1 MMDGFTLETPAS
13 ITYVYKII
21 LLKAINSK
29 IFVNKGMQDSW
40 QLHNLWIQNWS
51 KVNMLDSKY
60 HKVIDMVL
68 KWDKASNIKASLK
81 FITTKIH
88 ITSHNNNKSHHNNLI
103 KDNFYLSDQW
113 WPMKST
119 KLHNQEFHWTVV
131 NHTMNMILRFFVQLV
146 TNSTTIPKSRNILK
160 SIIFTTLINLNCPI
174 WWIPMPK
181 HLILSHHNNHW
192 PTSHDFTTHLLSHK
206 SFNAR
211 NLMRLIT
218 LTSISSIM
226 RNLTRE
232 KVMSRSNRNL
242 HNLLNPHFN
251 LGQKTLIFTTVLIT
265 FSAHII
271 ILMSVTLRKAIP

>member
-1 MMDGFTLETPAS
+1 
-13 ITYVYKII
+13 
-21 LLKAINSK
+21 
-29 IFVNKGMQDSW
+29 MQDSW

-218 LTSISSIM
+218 LTSISFIM
-226 RNLTRE
+226 RNLTRG
-232 KVMSRSNRNL
+232 KVMSRLNRNL

-265 FSAHII
+265 FSVHII
-271 ILMSVTLRKAIP
+271 TLMSMTLRKAIP